1 MKSITI
7 HQTVQRMRWIKKK
20 SRAKPYRI
28 IEGIGANAIAS
39 FDSFGKSYDFYVSLS
54 KKLVTLSIVKKP
66 IIYEI
71 TKQLYFSFY
80 KNFSSVL
87 WTSIVFGSLFIGVI
101 MNVLKQ
107 YGLSDMT
114 GDVVVKLFAVEI
126 APIITTMLLIIKSSL
141 PMNVELAQ
149 MKATKEMDTL
159 QFFNIDS
166 LEYIFVPRVISGVI
180 SVTFLS
186 YFFSLIMVISAFV
199 FSSIFFEIN
208 LGKFIYSVAKSI
220 DIFDI
225 IIFFIKG
232 LLIGLFIFT
241 IPTSNG
247 YNTSVS
253 YYKIG
258 SLISS
263 GTLRLLLIIMIIEVL
278 TLAIRFL

>member
-1 MKSITI
+1 MQKMSLITK
-7 HQTVQRMRWIKKK
+7 Q
-20 SRAKPYRI
+20 SRAKSFLI
-28 IEGIGANAIAS
+28 IEGIGARAIAS
-39 FDSFGKSYDFYVSLS
+39 FDSFGRSYDFYVSLS
-54 KKLVTLSIVKKP
+54 KKLITPTTYKKP

-71 TKQLYFSFY
+71 IKQLYFSFY

-126 APIITTMLLIIKSSL
+126 APIITTMLLVIKSSL

-149 MKATKEMDTL
+149 MRNTGEIDTL
-159 QFFNIDS
+159 EFFNIDPH
-166 LEYIFVPRVISGVI
+166 EYIFVPRVISGVVA
-180 SVTFLS
+180 VTFLS
-186 YFFSLIMVISAFV
+186 YFFSIIMVISAFI

-208 LGKFIYSVAKSI
+208 LSKFIYSVAKSI
-220 DIFDI
+220 DISDI

-232 LLIGLFIFT
+232 ISIGLFIFT
-241 IPTSNG
+241 IPASNG
-247 YNTSVS
+247 FNASIS